1 MKIMKFL
8 KIYYRN
14 ILQYEFLNK
23 FNYLNIK
30 KLPKLVSIILKF
42 DLRNN
47 DFKSLINVL
56 IALELI
62 SKTKSFI
69 ILSKNTKM
77 ELKIVKGTPI
87 GCKVIL
93 RNNNLLKFLNK
104 LLNKCVIQNSN
115 TKVNDENKKGFSFS
129 FKISNLMLFEEL
141 EYNYIF
147 FKSLSSLSVTF
158 ITTAVSKNEF
168 IYLLNSYKIKRQ
180 M

>member
-1 MKIMKFL
+1 
-8 KIYYRN
+8 
-14 ILQYEFLNK
+14 
-23 FNYLNIK
+23 
-30 KLPKLVSIILKF
+30 
-42 DLRNN
+42 
-47 DFKSLINVL
+47 
-56 IALELI
+56 
-62 SKTKSFI
+62 
-69 ILSKNTKM
+69 M

-158 ITTAVSKNEF
+158 ITTAMSKNEF
-168 IYLLNSYKIKRQ
+168 IYLLNSYKIKKQ